1 MDAKTPFFEH
11 TADNKELTD
20 YFDTL
25 PKAVQET
32 IVQSHGNIQTI
43 GELKALAE
51 GLMNQNQ

>member
-20 YFDTL
+20 YFDAL

-32 IVQSHGNIQTI
+32 IVQSHGNVQTI

-51 GLMNQNQ
+51 GLMNQN